1 VNFNTRILGLQARAC
16 ASACALTQCLQHQFR
31 FDCEANALVCNSTAA
46 ICKLTADKPPLTE
59 AHGRLSAVATFE
71 NIDQAWSQPLRHAVH
86 VLQQVHHLFFW
97 LPLPLELELH
107 GTFVAEPH
115 EVVFEPQEPFVS
127 HR

>member
-1 VNFNTRILGLQARAC
+1 M
-16 ASACALTQCLQHQFR
+16 
-31 FDCEANALVCNSTAA
+31 LVSNGTAA
-46 ICKLTADKPPLTE
+46 ICKLTAYQPLSQRLT
-59 AHGRLSAVATFE
+59 GRLSAVATFE